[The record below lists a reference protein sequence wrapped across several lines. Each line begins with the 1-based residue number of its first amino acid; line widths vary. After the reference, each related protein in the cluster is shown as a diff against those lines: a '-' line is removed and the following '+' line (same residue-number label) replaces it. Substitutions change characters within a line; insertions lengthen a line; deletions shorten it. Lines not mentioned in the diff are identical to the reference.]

1 MQFVDTV
8 TYLPDDIL
16 TKVDRA
22 SMYHSLE
29 VRVPFLDHNV
39 VEFARKLPMNQR
51 LKTMRKNN
59 FKILRK
65 YLPTRLVEKKRWVW
79 SATRKVYK

>member
-39 VEFARKLPMNQR
+39 VEFARKLPMNQ
-51 LKTMRKNN
+51 KIKNDE
-59 FKILRK
+59 
-65 YLPTRLVEKKRWVW
+65 EK
-79 SATRKVYK
+79 